1 MVKQDDV
8 AMFEELRHQIGW
20 QDARDPR
27 FAALS
32 GTVEA
37 DYKSFYEPLKVQ
49 IYEDHRD
56 VPTGRELIVYA
67 TFPPSSIIDSSDLTT
82 TLYAAQVGGAS
93 PVFVRPVH
101 HAELAYRYEQYRAGL
116 AVLNENAG
124 SHFSTDEFNIQLGTV
139 AFHLGNAVLSSSR
152 VGQLR
157 VEEIVELRTSM
168 EAERRRFVS
177 EHLVAA
183 TNLIEGNPWDESV
196 KTELQRYV
204 QGPIAGDL
212 MRFQE
217 ESKSRFERLVGNF
230 GGHLIDLSR
239 GSLIGSGLGLVGTVS
254 GVTANVVPGASPLL
268 LILVAALGGALQQS
282 PKLAKD
288 IIDWVLE
295 NRTAGRSSMAY
306 LASLAYDSRR

>member
-1 MVKQDDV
+1 
-8 AMFEELRHQIGW
+8 
-20 QDARDPR
+20 
-27 FAALS
+27 
-32 GTVEA
+32 
-37 DYKSFYEPLKVQ
+37 
-49 IYEDHRD
+49 
-56 VPTGRELIVYA
+56 
-67 TFPPSSIIDSSDLTT
+67 LTT

-116 AVLNENAG
+116 AVLKENAG

-204 QGPIAGDL
+204 QGPLAADL

-306 LASLAYDSRR
+306 LASLADDSRR